1 MACCGPVEC
10 EEDAAVA
17 AGARVERWAVTA
29 GLAAL
34 VTALFVGLPA
44 ELRDLS
50 WTSVRGSSSATK
62 TQTLDN
68 DGRHLRIT
76 GPNCVAGTAFMS
88 YERGFANGAAGD
100 WGVAPVKDPARIP
113 NDYCARS

>member
-1 MACCGPVEC
+1 
-10 EEDAAVA
+10 
-17 AGARVERWAVTA
+17 
-29 GLAAL
+29 LAAL

-68 DGRHLRIT
+68 DGRHPHHQAELR
-76 GPNCVAGTAFMS
+76 G
-88 YERGFANGAAGD
+88 GD
-100 WGVAPVKDPARIP
+100 RLHVV
-113 NDYCARS
+113 

>member
-1 MACCGPVEC
+1 M
-10 EEDAAVA
+10 
-17 AGARVERWAVTA
+17 TA

-44 ELRDLS
+44 GLRDLS

-76 GPNCVAGTAFMS
+76 GPNCVAGTASMS
-88 YERGFANGAAGD
+88 YQRGFANGAAGD